1 MLEEATNNDWDD
13 KKGNEQI
20 QEFFFN
26 ENDDASGR
34 DNKDNAKDNENNIE
48 TRIFPK
54 PTLEMP
60 HNLSLI
66 SLYANP
72 FMLSFLVFNFN
83 FISQV

>member
-1 MLEEATNNDWDD
+1 MLEDAINNDWDD
-13 KKGNEQI
+13 KRSNKQI
-20 QEFFFN
+20 QEFFYN
-26 ENDDASGR
+26 ENDDVSER
-34 DNKDNAKDNENNIE
+34 YNKDNAKDNENNIE

-54 PTLEMP
+54 STFEMP

-66 SLYANP
+66 SLYATP